1 MTRAANLAKIV
12 TDANLEGTVDVAGA
26 FTSLGIDDN
35 ADANAIT
42 IDSSEQIGIGTTAP
56 SQLLHLKSTT
66 NAKPNLLIETENAG
80 ANGGRLDFLHKSSS
94 PADGDLLGDI
104 TFGGYSDDGTP
115 PSDFARYVM
124 MKAFASDVSNNA
136 EKGKLVFSLHDGASN
151 ENNVDVMTID
161 GQAVSLSSTL
171 TVGGNTTLNGKF
183 LIDGSNND
191 LMTFRTTGDTS
202 SQVLGLQF
210 QNNSEAVTA
219 QIFGTGDN
227 SSSGVFRIKGIGD
240 VAIIGGDVGVTGAAG
255 DLVVKSGGDVHVGTG
270 NLVIGTSGKGIDFSA
285 DAHASAM
292 NSELLDDFEEGVWT
306 PVLEGASGTSGV
318 AYSRR
323 EGGYIKIGK
332 SVTANFHM
340 VLSDEGTISG
350 AGKISGL
357 PYVGNS
363 SPLYQVATIMSGNM
377 SMDKDQILTGM
388 QYAGNAFIYLMIQ
401 ESDLALS
408 QPSGNGIFKDNSEI
422 VGSVTYFT

>member
-1 MTRAANLAKIV
+1 FGTFAVANIV
-12 TDANLEGTVDVAGA
+12 STGALNSGSITSGFGNIDTGSSTITTTGVGTFGSLDISGNIDVD
-26 FTSLGIDDN
+26 
-35 ADANAIT
+35 
-42 IDSSEQIGIGTTAP
+42 GTTNLDVVDIDGAVDMA
-56 SQLLHLKSTT
+56 STLDVT
-66 NAKPNLLIETENAG
+66 GNVGLGG
-80 ANGGRLDFLHKSSS
+80 ANTSSYLQGVVGGKTVTIG
-94 PADGDLLGDI
+94 DG
-104 TFGGYSDDGTP
+104 S
-115 PSDFARYVM
+115 
-124 MKAFASDVSNNA
+124 
-136 EKGKLVFSLHDGASN
+136 
-151 ENNVDVMTID
+151 
-161 GQAVSLSSTL
+161 QASSTL
-171 TVGGNTTLNGKF
+171 VLKDD
-183 LIDGSNND
+183 DGVFD
-191 LMTFRTTGDTS
+191 IATTGGTLRIYNDNTER
-202 SQVLGLQF
+202 LRIDATG
-210 QNNSEAVTA
+210 AVT
-219 QIFGTGDN
+219 
-227 SSSGVFRIKGIGD
+227 
-240 VAIIGGDVGVTGAAG
+240 VANGLTLTD
-255 DLVVKSGGDVHVGTG
+255 G
-270 NLVIGTSGKGIDFSA
+270 NLVVADGHGIDFSA

-422 VGSVTYFT
+422 VGSVTYFTNS